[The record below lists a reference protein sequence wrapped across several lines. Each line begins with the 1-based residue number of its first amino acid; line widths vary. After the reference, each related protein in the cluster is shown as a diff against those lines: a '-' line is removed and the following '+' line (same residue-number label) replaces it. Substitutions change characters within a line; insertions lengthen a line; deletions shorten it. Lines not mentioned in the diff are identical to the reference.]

1 VEIQEYIKSGIVES
15 YVLGL
20 ASADEAAEL
29 EVMMQ
34 KHAEVKQAV
43 DAFAQTLE
51 QNILEETVT
60 PPAEIKQKMIS
71 AIFAGEEPEKS
82 SFPLTENHPSL
93 QKQIPV
99 IKLNF
104 WKYAAAA
111 SIVLFLISAAF
122 NYYFYNNYHS
132 ANEKYQALLTERT
145 SMQASINIMQTHLNE
160 MSTGMH
166 IMNNTETRKI
176 NMSGTPG
183 HETSFATVYWD
194 TQSRDVYVM
203 ADKLPKAPEGKQY
216 QLWAIV
222 NGKPVDAGMVSDCT
236 GNFCKMKN
244 IPEAQAFAI
253 TLEKKG
259 GSISPSLNQM
269 YTMGNV

>member
-1 VEIQEYIKSGIVES
+1 MEIKEYIKSGIIES

-20 ASADEAAEL
+20 ASAEEAADL
-29 EVMMQ
+29 EIMMQ

-43 DAFAQTLE
+43 DAFAEALE
-51 QNILEETVT
+51 QNILRETVT
-60 PPAEIKQKMIS
+60 PPAEIKQKIIS
-71 AIFAGEEPEKS
+71 ALFTAEQVKTPS
-82 SFPLTENHPSL
+82 STTATYTLSTQET
-93 QKQIPV
+93 PV
-99 IKLNF
+99 VKLNF

-111 SIVLFLISAAF
+111 SVVLFLISAAF
-122 NYYFYNNYHS
+122 NYYFYNSYQS
-132 ANEKYQALLTERT
+132 ANGKYQALLTERT
-145 SMQASINIMQTHLNE
+145 SMQASINVMQTHLEE
-160 MSTGMH
+160 MTTGMH

-176 NMSGTPG
+176 KMSGTPG

-194 TQSRDVYVM
+194 TQSRNVYVM

-253 TLEKKG
+253 TLEKQG
-259 GSISPSLNQM
+259 GSVAPSLDQM